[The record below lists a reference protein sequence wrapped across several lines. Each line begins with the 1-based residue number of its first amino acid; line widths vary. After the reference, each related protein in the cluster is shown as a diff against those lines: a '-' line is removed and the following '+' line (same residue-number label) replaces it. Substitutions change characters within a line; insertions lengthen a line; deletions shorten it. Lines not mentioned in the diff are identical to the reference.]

1 MRLIVIAALGIFL
14 VFAVTGCTGTAPV
27 VKDAAAPAAAEGNT
41 IKQRVSVDSGDVYE
55 DCFDLKA
62 GQSMDY
68 EFTADGEMRYNLH
81 WHNDANVVE
90 YAVKKIGVTSDKGTF
105 VSEKDEYYCLM
116 WRNTGDMPVSLAF
129 SCVIR

>member
-1 MRLIVIAALGIFL
+1 MRLVMIAALGIFL
-14 VFAVTGCTGTAPV
+14 VFTVSGCSGTAPV
-27 VKDAAAPAAAEGNT
+27 VKDSGAPVPADAPV
-41 IKQRVSVDSGDVYE
+41 IQRVSIDSGDVYE
-55 DCFDLKA
+55 DCFELKA

-81 WHNDANVVE
+81 WHNDADMVE

-116 WRNTGDMPVSLAF
+116 WRNNGDMPVSLAF
-129 SCVIR
+129 SCKIR